1 MNQTT
6 QNTGATAPYPHLL
19 APLDL
24 GFTTLKNRTLMGSMH
39 TGLEEEK
46 NGFER
51 MAAFYA
57 ERARGGA
64 GLIVTGGFAPNL
76 AGRVYHF
83 GSQLSYPWQVSKH
96 RLITEAVH
104 KEGGKIALQILH
116 TGRYGYHPLC
126 VAPSRLR
133 APINRFTPRAL
144 SSWGIRKTIGDYAR
158 CARLAQ
164 KAGYDG
170 VEIMGSEGYLINQFI
185 APQTNQR
192 TDQWGGPFENR
203 IRFAVETVKATRAK
217 VGPNFIIIFRLS
229 MLDLVEGGSTWEE
242 VVQLAKAIEAAGAT
256 IINTGIGWHEARI
269 PTIATMV
276 PRAAFAWV
284 TKRLKGAVKI
294 PLITTNRI
302 NTPEVAEDVLAS
314 GCADMVSMARPFLA
328 DPLFVNKA
336 AANKADEIN
345 TCIAC
350 NQACLDHIFNGKL
363 TSCLV
368 NPRACH
374 ETTFSITKAEFPKK
388 VAVVGAGP
396 AGMACATTAAERG
409 HDVTLFDAADRIG
422 GQFNI
427 AKQIPG
433 KEDFNETLRYFGKR
447 IDTTGVKLRLNT
459 RAEAAALKADGFDHV
474 VLATGISP
482 RKPAIPGIESDKV
495 ATYLDII
502 EGRKV
507 AGKSV
512 AIIGAGGI
520 GFDVGEFLTHAHDER
535 SESERF
541 NSEWGIDPTYASRGG
556 LKPAV
561 DEKAPR
567 KVYLLQRK
575 ESKVGDGLAKTTG
588 WIRRTLL
595 KKRGVTMIPGVS
607 YERIDEAGLHIS
619 VGGEAKTLPVD
630 TIVVCAGQE
639 SRRELKAPL
648 EAAGIPVTLI
658 GGADVAAELDA
669 KRAIDQGTRVAAAL

>member
-1 MNQTT
+1 MAQTAT
-6 QNTGATAPYPHLL
+6 QSPYPNLL

-24 GFTTLKNRTLMGSMH
+24 GFTTLRNRTLMGSMH

-51 MAAFYA
+51 MAAFYG
-57 ERARGGA
+57 ERARGGV

-83 GSQLSYPWQVSKH
+83 GSQLSFSWQVGKH
-96 RLITEAVH
+96 RLITDAVH
-104 KEGGKIALQILH
+104 AEGGKIALQILH
-116 TGRYGYHPLC
+116 TGRYGYHPLN
-126 VAPSRLR
+126 VAPSKLR

-144 SSWGIRKTIGDYAR
+144 TCWGIRKTIGDYAR
-158 CARLAQ
+158 CAQLAQ

-185 APQTNQR
+185 APQTNKR
-192 TDQWGGPFENR
+192 TDEWGGSFENR
-203 IRFAVETVKATRAK
+203 IRFAVETVRATRAK

-229 MLDLVEGGSTWEE
+229 MLDLVEGGSTWDE
-242 VVQLAKAIEAAGAT
+242 VVELAKAIEAAGAT

-284 TKRLKGAVKI
+284 TKRLKGAVRI
-294 PLITTNRI
+294 PLVTTNRI
-302 NTPEVAEDVLAS
+302 NTPEVAEEVLAS

-328 DPLFVNKA
+328 DADFVVKA
-336 AANKADEIN
+336 AAGRGDEIN

-350 NQACLDHIFNGKL
+350 NQACLDHIFAGKL

-374 ETTFSITKAEFPKK
+374 ETELVIGKTQSPKK
-388 VAVVGAGP
+388 LAVVGAGP

-409 HDVTLFDAADRIG
+409 HQVTLFDAAPRIG

-427 AKQIPG
+427 ASQIPG
-433 KEDFNETLRYFGKR
+433 KEDFNETIRYFGRR
-447 IDTTGVKLRLNT
+447 IQTTGVDLRLSQ
-459 RAEAAALKADGFDHV
+459 RVDAEMLKAGGFDHV
-474 VLATGISP
+474 VLATGIVP
-482 RKPAIPGIESDKV
+482 RQPPIPGIESDTV
-495 ATYLDII
+495 ASYLDII

-507 AGKSV
+507 AGKTV
-512 AIIGAGGI
+512 AIVGAGGI
-520 GFDVGEFLTHAHDER
+520 GFDVGEFLTHAHDDRTEA
-535 SESERF
+535 ERF
-541 NSEWGIDPTYASRGG
+541 NDEWGIDPAYSARGG
-556 LKPAV
+556 LKTPV
-561 DEKAPR
+561 DETPPR
-567 KVYLLQRK
+567 QVYLLQRK
-575 ESKVGDGLAKTTG
+575 SSKVGDGLAKTTG

-595 KKRGVTMIPGVS
+595 KKRGVQMIGGVS
-607 YERIDEAGLHIS
+607 YERIDEGGLHIS
-619 VGGEAKTLPVD
+619 VNGVAKTLAAD
-630 TIVVCAGQE
+630 TVVICAGQE
-639 SRRELKAPL
+639 PRRELQAPL
-648 EAAGIPVTLI
+648 EAAGIKFTLI

-669 KRAIDQGTRVAAAL
+669 KRAIDQGTRLAASL